1 MYKKNCPEGQSRGG
15 SLVNSDQ
22 VGCNLAAVFELEKLS
37 MNLNPVFLMLIMN
50 SALFSIVR
58 AINEAMASDKEG
70 KR

>member
-1 MYKKNCPEGQSRGG
+1 M
-15 SLVNSDQ
+15 VNSDQ

-58 AINEAMASDKEG
+58 AINEAMARDKEG